1 MTELQQAHH
10 TINYLLNLLDTWSKS
25 IIKTDAGADKLI
37 ETIQQ
42 IIYTERRKLDPDP
55 KPIEHYSHESEARE
69 YVRMNQAQ
77 LRRNQGYE

>member
-55 KPIEHYSHESEARE
+55 KFIEHYSHQHEAME
-69 YVRMNQAQ
+69 YVASHQHE
-77 LRRNQGYE
+77 LRKEQGYE